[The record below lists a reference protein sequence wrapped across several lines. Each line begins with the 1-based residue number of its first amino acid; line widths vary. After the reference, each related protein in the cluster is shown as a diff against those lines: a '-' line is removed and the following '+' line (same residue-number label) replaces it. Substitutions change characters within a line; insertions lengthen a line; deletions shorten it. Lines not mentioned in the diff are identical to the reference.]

1 MLRKTLLR
9 FGCNTLKWL
18 TRSLANC
25 SGSLFHVFFS
35 VISDSKVSHTDVG
48 CIKDLL
54 KPVC

>member
-9 FGCNTLKWL
+9 FGRNTLKWL